1 MQSFIAHHIITP
13 WREAFGIELIMLWLS
28 FQDYFSKAI
37 FEQTEEESGKWR
49 QHEREREED
58 NDNGTTRENAEDRTR
73 VSASFEHAA
82 GGGDVHVDVGLA

>member
-1 MQSFIAHHIITP
+1 MA
-13 WREAFGIELIMLWLS
+13 LLS
-28 FQDYFSKAI
+28 RLLLTIAI
-37 FEQTEEESGKWR
+37 FEQTAEESGKWR

-58 NDNGTTRENAEDRTR
+58 NDNGTTQENAEDRTR